1 MSNATTI
8 EYRIPISFT
17 QDEQLQDLARH
28 LARERGERKVPLRQV
43 VREAI
48 AAYIA
53 INLPNPR

>member
-1 MSNATTI
+1 MSDDSMI
-8 EYRIPISFT
+8 EYRIPVPLA

-48 AAYIA
+48 AAYVA
-53 INLPNPR
+53 AHLPNPR